1 MTDYL
6 GSPAAILML
15 INKDIPKDAGGS
27 VREGDTRGAGAEQG
41 RAGRKRRVRRVR
53 RVERA
58 ERAERAARV
67 GK

>member
-41 RAGRKRRVRRVR
+41 RAGRKRRVRRV
-53 RVERA
+53 